1 MIGEAVVLSNLSTFM
16 PKLNATSGGKYAA
29 LLFAAYALVLG
40 IAEIVTLRATR

>member
-1 MIGEAVVLSNLSTFM
+1 M